1 PNNGASLAGYIV
13 QRVSGEP
20 FDGYVARHIFAPLGM
35 QHATFTQPLPTN
47 LKPLMSEGYVSGKD
61 KPYGYEFVSAA
72 PAGSL
77 AASGEDM
84 ARFMIAHL
92 QDGEYNGQRILQP
105 ATARLMHS
113 RANSPFSAGEG
124 MAHGFYETNI

>member
-1 PNNGASLAGYIV
+1 MRIYAPGTTPAYSNYGASLAGYIV

-20 FDGYVARHIFAPLGM
+20 FDAYVANHICAPLGM

-77 AASGEDM
+77 AASAEAMG
-84 ARFMIAHL
+84 RVIIAHL
-92 QDGEYNGQRILQP
+92 LHGQQHGH
-105 ATARLMHS
+105 RLHQH
-113 RANSPFSAGEG
+113 PPD
-124 MAHGFYETNI
+124 TP